1 VLSNEPGI
9 SKEAI
14 ARARREFLGVRP
26 KAKSGPEVSPDAEK
40 KDGEQ

>member
-26 KAKSGPEVSPDAEK
+26 KAKSVPEFSPDAEK
-40 KDGEQ
+40 KSDEE